1 MVKIDKINDVFTI
14 ENDTGLTALE
24 EWKTELESTVDTLV
38 QMMLEQKVKIKVEH
52 PGVLEVPE
60 GKKVNELPLSH
71 FKKLIKKKGW
81 EEVSK
86 ALINLKVW
94 NKNDDPELSKW
105 ADKTQE
111 ELADWVEKQREGGE
125 KI

>member
-1 MVKIDKINDVFTI
+1 MPKSKVEKINELMYDVKGQPIKELNSLINDVDKFLQKHI
-14 ENDTGLTALE
+14 A
-24 EWKTELESTVDTLV
+24 
-38 QMMLEQKVKIKVEH
+38 EQDKVKIKVEH

-81 EEVSK
+81 SEISK

-111 ELADWVEKQREGGE
+111 ELSKWVEKKREEGE
-125 KI
+125 EL